1 MLDNMPEPPEIFQ
14 LIENQNV
21 EKSEMYKTFNM
32 GIGFC
37 VIAPED
43 EPHRID
49 EIFKKHSL
57 KSRQIGT
64 IVEKKGVFVDSLRI
78 A

>member
-1 MLDNMPEPPEIFQ
+1 
-14 LIENQNV
+14 LIENQDV
-21 EKSEMYKTFNM
+21 EKEEMYKTFNM

-43 EPHRID
+43 EEERID
-49 EIFKKHSL
+49 EIFKKYGL
-57 KSRQIGT
+57 QSRQIGE
-64 IVEKKGVFVDSLRI
+64 IKGKNGVFVDSLKI

>member
-1 MLDNMPEPPEIFQ
+1 MIDNMPEPPEIFQ
-14 LIENQNV
+14 LIEDQDV
-21 EKSEMYKTFNM
+21 EKEEMYKTFNM

-37 VIAPED
+37 LIAPE
-43 EPHRID
+43 EEGELI
-49 EIFKKHSL
+49 ENIFKKQGL
-57 KSRQIGT
+57 KSRQIGS